1 MIGECIQWTDAD
13 IRAIVR
19 AWAFR
24 IWNEGQQFEP
34 GQLHFI
40 ISELEKALGEL
51 RIRDVNSV
59 LMNQSDNRSE
69 LRY

>member
-1 MIGECIQWTDAD
+1 MIGERIQWTDAD

-19 AWAFR
+19 AWALR

-34 GQLHFI
+34 EQLHFI

-51 RIRDVNSV
+51 RIRNVNSV